1 MEIELFSL
9 SPSNFESLEGFF
21 TKFKSLVLML
31 KQCGIEKAYDQ
42 LILSILSKLGPDYSV
57 FVSTFHATRLV
68 VPKWKMPS
76 LNSFLDSLTKE
87 QDKLIHMGVLN
98 SSKGKDHA
106 LLVQGSKK
114 FKSKE
119 KQIVKKPKSEI
130 EDEDSYE
137 DLMKKVKKKRSTCVI
152 IEARVFIHSRSVS
165 RIIWTAC
172 LSFLRSTRWKFQ
184 MN

>member
-1 MEIELFSL
+1 M
-9 SPSNFESLEGFF
+9 
-21 TKFKSLVLML
+21 
-31 KQCGIEKAYDQ
+31 
-42 LILSILSKLGPDYSV
+42 GPDYSV

-130 EDEDSYE
+130 EDED
-137 DLMKKVKKKRSTCVI
+137 LMKKVKKKGSTSKCSYCRKGSHSEKKCFKKKMEI
-152 IEARVFIHSRSVS
+152 MSQLLEKHKIEVPDELEKPADSSEQCHTAQFQGDINYALSARV
-165 RIIWTAC
+165 
-172 LSFLRSTRWKFQ
+172 LSFYHIYYIYLFSDI
-184 MN
+184 

>member
-1 MEIELFSL
+1 MHQLEIELFSP

-31 KQCGIEKAYDQ
+31 KQCGIHKGYYQ
-42 LILSILSKLGPDYSV
+42 LILSILSKLGSDYSV

-76 LNSFLDSLTKE
+76 LNYFLDSLTKE
-87 QDKLIHMGVLN
+87 KDKLSHMGVLN
-98 SSKGKDHA
+98 SSKGKDHS

-137 DLMKKVKKKRSTCVI
+137 DLMKKVKKKGSTSKCSYCRKGFNLENKCFKKNMDI
-152 IEARVFIHSRSVS
+152 MSHLLEKHKI
-165 RIIWTAC
+165 
-172 LSFLRSTRWKFQ
+172 
-184 MN
+184 